1 MAESN
6 VATAAGSAPAPT
18 QASAPAQVQQSAGS
32 GLQNFN
38 LGQLAASPGVR
49 QLAALFGVA
58 LAVAVGVTIFMWS
71 QKPAMQ
77 TLYAGLSDRDNAE
90 IVEALNTAGIEHK
103 QSPAD
108 GSVMVAAADVNR
120 ARMALASEGLPRSA
134 GGGFELMREEQGI
147 GVSQFLEN
155 ARYQHALETELSR
168 TISQLQ
174 PVRSARVHL
183 AMPKRS
189 AFARARQNA
198 SASVLV
204 ALYPGRRLENGQVD
218 AIVHLVAS
226 SIPDLLASRVSV
238 VDEAGRL
245 LSRKGDDAVSLSATQ
260 LEFRTQLEDKYRSR
274 IEQLLVPVMGLGR
287 VSAQVSVE
295 LDFSQLEETRE
306 SYAPDRSV
314 LRSEQLSENRDPDA
328 QPQGVPGA
336 LTNRVPG
343 EGQGAGGQQD
353 SLRSL
358 QRTRNF
364 EVDRTLSHRRSDP
377 GRLQRISAA
386 VLVDHLPVTD
396 AEGQVTTEPL
406 ERAQLDEIEAL
417 VKDAIGFDQA
427 RGDTVSISNLSFMAP
442 QDVETPEIPLWEQP
456 AIRDLL
462 RQLMGALVLLAIAFM
477 VLRPALKSA
486 LKPQLQ
492 ATTAGMPSPA
502 LAGGATPAAMAG
514 EAEFEE
520 EDETEAPKQAT
531 SMDKKLKLV
540 RDAVQEDPKKVAQL
554 MKQWVGDD

>member
-1 MAESN
+1 MAETN
-6 VATAAGSAPAPT
+6 VATADPT
-18 QASAPAQVQQSAGS
+18 PEEKS
-32 GLQNFN
+32 GALQNFN
-38 LGQLAASPGVR
+38 LGQLASSPGVR
-49 QLAALFGVA
+49 QLAALIGVA

-90 IVEALNTAGIEHK
+90 IIEALNAAGIEHK
-103 QSPAD
+103 QSPRD
-108 GSVMVAAADVNR
+108 GTVMVAAADVNR

-155 ARYQHALETELSR
+155 ARYQHALETELAR
-168 TISQLQ
+168 TIGQLQ

-238 VDEAGRL
+238 VDESGRL
-245 LSRKGDDAVSLSATQ
+245 LSRKGDDAVSLSASQ
-260 LEFRTQLEDKYRSR
+260 LEFRSQLEEKYRSR
-274 IEQLLVPVMGLGR
+274 IEQLLVPVMGIGR

-295 LDFSQLEETRE
+295 LDFSQVEETRE

-314 LRSEQLSENRDPDA
+314 LRSEQLSENRDPDVS
-328 QPQGVPGA
+328 PSGVPGA
-336 LTNRVPG
+336 LSNRVPG
-343 EGQGAGGQQD
+343 EAAVGQETD
-353 SLRSL
+353 TLRSL
-358 QRTRNF
+358 QRTRNY
-364 EVDRTLSHRRSDP
+364 EVDRTISRVRSDP

-396 AEGQVTTEPL
+396 AEGQVTNQPL
-406 ERAQLDEIEAL
+406 DQAQLDEIEAL
-417 VKDAIGFDQA
+417 VRDAIGFDQQ

-442 QDVETPEIPLWEQP
+442 QDIAEPELPLWEQP
-456 AIRDLL
+456 AVRDIV
-462 RQLMGALVLLAIAFM
+462 RQLLGSLVLLVIAFL

-502 LAGGATPAAMAG
+502 LGGVGSEGMVA

-520 EDETEAPKQAT
+520 EEEDTTRKPSTME
-531 SMDKKLKLV
+531 KKLKVV
-540 RDAVQEDPKKVAQL
+540 RQAAQEDPKKVAQL